1 MNNEEINRLRKV
13 LLNHSYVD
21 LGRSLD
27 KYRESR
33 SEDDQHILEF
43 KDIFK
48 HTNQISQ
55 DMTKIFNYYILD
67 VFFRKCQHV
76 SLNIIQK
83 ETSGSD
89 CFFNS
94 EPHEIKVTR
103 AKLEKNGLH
112 TISLWNGNKFPKT
125 SKLILISYF
134 LDFETNRISS
144 MFVGI
149 IDLSEYETIWKHG
162 SVKVNYSKL
171 QIPLEDADK
180 MQIIIGSKKVMN
192 KNAKYQHF
200 LLEKL
205 KDNSLMQSI
214 SPRALKRIWKTSDL

>member
-1 MNNEEINRLRKV
+1 MNNEELNKLRELREI
-13 LLNHSYVD
+13 LLNHSYID

-48 HTNQISQ
+48 YTNQISQ

-67 VFFRKCQHV
+67 VFFRKCQNIC
-76 SLNIIQK
+76 LDIIQK
-83 ETSGSD
+83 ETSGYD
-89 CFFNS
+89 CLLFALL
-94 EPHEIKVTR
+94 HEIKVTR
-103 AKLEKNGLH
+103 AKLEKNGSH
-112 TISLWNGNKFPKT
+112 TISSWSGNKFPKT

-149 IDLSEYETIWKHG
+149 IDLSKCKTIWKHG
-162 SVKVNYSKL
+162 SAKVNYSTL
-171 QIPLEDADK
+171 RIPLEDADK
-180 MQIIIGSKKVMN
+180 MQIIIGSKKVMR
-192 KNAKYQHF
+192 KGSIYQHF

-205 KDNSLMQSI
+205 NI
-214 SPRALKRIWKTSDL
+214 I